1 MGRPWWYDSYWEK
14 DKKTKQTRFRLPR
27 RQALAWIAL
36 LVLSVILTVGSSG
49 SRLTGIE
56 WLLDFVYYLCRILT
70 LSVFLRAIISW
81 VAVSPYNLLVMLL
94 NDITSPLLS
103 PLRKVVPRLGVFD
116 ITPLVAIGLLY
127 LIPFVLYRLLT

>member
-1 MGRPWWYDSYWEK
+1 M
-14 DKKTKQTRFRLPR
+14 
-27 RQALAWIAL
+27 
-36 LVLSVILTVGSSG
+36 LSLILTVGSSG

-56 WLLDFVYYLCRILT
+56 WLLDFVYYLCRILA

-116 ITPLVAIGLLY
+116 ITPLVAVGLLY